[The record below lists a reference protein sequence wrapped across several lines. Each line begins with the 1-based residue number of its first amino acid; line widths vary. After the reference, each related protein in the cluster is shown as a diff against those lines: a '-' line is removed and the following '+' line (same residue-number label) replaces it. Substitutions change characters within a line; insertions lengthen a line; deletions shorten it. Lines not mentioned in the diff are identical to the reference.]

1 MRPIHRPFLAIPLAA
16 ALALGAACTGS
27 DTKEQL
33 PVTGQA
39 TATTAPMGRTGTTTT
54 GATGSGAAAAVVFNG
69 QGNDLDAYESTPPF
83 RTQKVITNAADDPTG
98 LDINAQLCFFPDG
111 SGRMIAGED
120 TGQKAGDRQGWGI
133 FRLTGDGVGS
143 FATDEVAKLVPT
155 YQAAG
160 DNAEN
165 YGCGFL
171 RDGRVLTTDVGNQAL
186 GPADGQL
193 IVWFGP
199 FDSETVPYCKVDVDI
214 ATAQSIW
221 VDDQD
226 RVYVAAA
233 RPSDEPDAT
242 SGGVW
247 RYDPPFPTGPD
258 AAGGCGRTDGTGAPL
273 ADGVSKTKVIPAG
286 ANGLVAPTGLAP
298 APNGGL
304 YVSSVISGVIN
315 EYATDG
321 TFRRTILSP
330 PAGETLGE
338 RPYSTGTPLGI
349 AVGPDGT
356 LYYADIGI
364 VISPSG
370 PGPGDATGSLRRI
383 TFRDGQPQPPETMA
397 SGLDFPDGVGVWVPS
412 DAP

>member
-1 MRPIHRPFLAIPLAA
+1 M
-16 ALALGAACTGS
+16 LALVPLVGLLVASAACTGS

-33 PVTGQA
+33 PVTGQV
-39 TATTAPMGRTGTTTT
+39 TGTTRADTT
-54 GATGSGAAAAVVFNG
+54 GTTAGGTTGTTARGGASASGVAVFNG
-69 QGNDLDAYESTPPF
+69 QGNDLDAYEPEPPF
-83 RTQKVITNAADDPTG
+83 RTQKVVTTRAKDPNG

-120 TGQKAGDRQGWGI
+120 TGQTKGDRQGWGI
-133 FRLTGDGVGS
+133 FHLTGSGVGS
-143 FATDEVAKLVPT
+143 FAVQEVGKLVPT
-155 YQAAG
+155 YQSAE

-199 FDSETVPYCKVDVDI
+199 FDTKQVPYCKLDVDI

-226 RVYVAAA
+226 RIYVASA
-233 RPSDEPDAT
+233 RPSDEPNAT
-242 SGGVW
+242 SAGVW

-258 AAGGCGRTDGTGAPL
+258 AAGGCGRKDDTGAPL
-273 ADGVSKTKVIPAG
+273 ADSVHKTRVIAAGEHGLLSPA
-286 ANGLVAPTGLAP
+286 GLAP

-304 YVSSVISGVIN
+304 YVSSVITGVID

-321 TFRRTILSP
+321 TFRRTILQP

-356 LYYADIGI
+356 LYYADIG
-364 VISPSG
+364 VVVGPKG
-370 PGPGDATGSLRRI
+370 PGPGDQTGSLRRI

-397 SGLDFPDGVGVWVPS
+397 TGLDFPDGVGVWTRPA
-412 DAP
+412 DG